1 MNKRSKKK
9 RLKRIIKA
17 TSFAIAMTAFSAAI
31 YATQL
36 KEVNINYLGNNIS
49 FKTLA
54 STVSGALKEQNIELK
69 DGENVSASLDSRL
82 FRSNMITIHKPDI
95 VALA

>member
-1 MNKRSKKK
+1 MLLGEWKMNKRSKKK

-49 FKTLA
+49 FKTLCHIF
-54 STVSGALKEQNIELK
+54 K
-69 DGENVSASLDSRL
+69 
-82 FRSNMITIHKPDI
+82 
-95 VALA
+95 VAVWHVRVDC